1 MNISLVSGW
10 LPALGQVLALVAL
23 VVAVDW
29 RSGRRRSGLGRIGR
43 RAGRW
48 RWQFLLGIPVAAV
61 VTVIVALVLEL
72 GSLVPDDF
80 PRLAYLWGFVFVL
93 SVWVLV
99 TGWTD
104 ERWVRHVAAVLAVVL
119 TAAATLG
126 TVNAGADSFPTVGR
140 LFADD
145 PEHVVDT
152 PQLQQMRSQTAKS
165 GHLPAQGVVIPED
178 IPATVS
184 HFDTRTAYVYL
195 PPAWFAKV
203 TPNLPTLVLL
213 PGEPGSAADW
223 SNDGDADGTADA
235 FAGAHHGVAPIIVM
249 PDPNG
254 VKTIDSECVN
264 SQFGNAE
271 TYLVKDV
278 PAFVRNH
285 FNASKAPG
293 SLAIGG
299 LSAGGT
305 CSIMLALTNPTVY
318 PTFAT
323 FSGFASPQYQE
334 DTEADTI
341 DILFGGSRDAF
352 DAHDPSQLLMTNH
365 YRGLAGWFEVGNQ
378 DTEPLQ
384 AAHSLQPAALKA
396 GISTCI
402 LVRSGGHDFGL
413 WSEALARRVPLAR
426 LASGPHPRTGQR
438 AGAVQVTV
446 IGPAGCEHG
455 NMSTT
460 THLHPADRRRL
471 SHRSGS

>member
-10 LPALGQVLALVAL
+10 LPVIGQALALVAL
-23 VVAVDW
+23 VVALDW
-29 RSGRRRSGLGRIGR
+29 RSGRRRSGLGRLGR
-43 RAGRW
+43 RPGRW
-48 RWQFLLGIPVAAV
+48 RRQLLIGVPIAAV
-61 VTVIVALVLEL
+61 VTVAVALVLEL
-72 GSLVPDDF
+72 GSLVPEDF
-80 PRLAYLWGFVFVL
+80 PPLAYLWGFVFVL
-93 SVWVLV
+93 SLWVLV

-104 ERWVRHVAAVLAVVL
+104 ERWVRHVAAIVAVVL

-126 TVNAGADSFPTVGR
+126 TVNARADSFPTLGR

-152 PQLQQMRSQTAKS
+152 PQLQQLRSEAAKS
-165 GHLPAQGVVIPED
+165 GHLPAQGVVIPET

-223 SNDGDADGTADA
+223 SNDGDADETADA
-235 FAGAHHGVAPIIVM
+235 FASAHHGVAPIIVM

-254 VKTIDSECVN
+254 VKTVDSECVN
-264 SQFGNAE
+264 SQFGKAE
-271 TYLVKDV
+271 TYLLKDV
-278 PAFVRNH
+278 PAFARDR
-285 FNASKAPG
+285 FNASRAPG
-293 SLAIGG
+293 SLAIAG

-341 DILFGGSRDAF
+341 DILFAGSREAF

-365 YRGLAGWFEVGNQ
+365 YSGLAGWFEVGNQ

-396 GISTCI
+396 GMATCI
-402 LVRSGGHDFGL
+402 LVRPGGHDFDLWTQALRDAFPWLSWRLGL
-413 WSEALARRVPLAR
+413 IPEPASE
-426 LASGPHPRTGQR
+426 
-438 AGAVQVTV
+438 
-446 IGPAGCEHG
+446 PAQCK
-455 NMSTT
+455 S
-460 THLHPADRRRL
+460 P
-471 SHRSGS
+471 